1 MAFLQFRNARGDTA
15 RHPRLVGC
23 GQRKGS
29 LVNNRKNTSEKYTAS
44 ASRRFA
50 IGAASVLTATALV
63 GIGAQGAFAATP
75 EPTPSAFG
83 SASGTASASPLGLNL
98 NLLGSTGLSL
108 GTITSDLTN
117 GVFSGHLNGAKAQTL
132 AKKLV
137 SDAALLSL
145 LPTNLQSD
153 VTTLANAS
161 VGQRTADL
169 QKIVSTAL
177 AGDYGSTV
185 QGLFMQ
191 LRDVHGRDSVK
202 SIVGEVVRDVK
213 DVKGIGAQGAKIAAT
228 VTGDAELFA
237 LLPSALQADLTTL
250 AKAPAS
256 AQTVDVQNIVAT
268 ALSGG
273 YGASIQTIADQ
284 IQSAVISGQ

>member
-1 MAFLQFRNARGDTA
+1 
-15 RHPRLVGC
+15 
-23 GQRKGS
+23 
-29 LVNNRKNTSEKYTAS
+29 VNNRKNTSEKYRAS